1 MLGLAA
7 SDAGGKLVVAIV
19 GDGSFLFG
27 VPSSSFW
34 IARRY
39 ETVRESKCYCLHGV
53 SRLLSSAFPHY
64 HPQQRRLAGVLYF
77 HRIMGQILDSTP
89 LLQSPNL
96 SMLGVH
102 PSGIGAPMPGH
113 ELTVGFGPHVPDYA
127 EVVVAATAGWAFGN
141 KVSAANGRIGL
152 EEGVR
157 EAIHAVLIERRCAAF
172 NIELKSIC

>member
-1 MLGLAA
+1 MILSGGSSLGWGFPASIGAMLGLAA

-39 ETVRESKCYCLHGV
+39 ETPFLTII
-53 SRLLSSAFPHY
+53 LSN
-64 HPQQRRLAGVLYF
+64 G
-77 HRIMGQILDSTP
+77 GW
-89 LLQSPNL
+89 QSPNL